1 MFHQKRYKSL
11 LIIHGMTIPIGT
23 TGEIHQL
30 YKMDFSKGKI
40 TTTIDRDTLLA
51 NKVLQSVAS
60 SISYRL

>member
-40 TTTIDRDTLLA
+40 TTTIDRDTSLA
-51 NKVLQSVAS
+51 NKVLQ
-60 SISYRL
+60 